1 MKSNSIRL
9 KFSRTSSTNRPK
21 TNLKFSKSPASLTK
35 RITKMPT
42 EITTVNFEQHLRLHI
57 DICILVMADENDE
70 LTQQHQELIIR
81 IITEHLTEEDFLT
94 SEQDQIKAT
103 NFITNYLNDFQQFI
117 QITRGLPENIRE
129 E

>member
-1 MKSNSIRL
+1 
-9 KFSRTSSTNRPK
+9 
-21 TNLKFSKSPASLTK
+21 
-35 RITKMPT
+35 MPT

-70 LTQQHQELIIR
+70 LTLQHQELIIR

-103 NFITNYLNDFQQFI
+103 TFITNYLNDFQQFI

>member
-1 MKSNSIRL
+1 
-9 KFSRTSSTNRPK
+9 
-21 TNLKFSKSPASLTK
+21 
-35 RITKMPT
+35 MPT

-70 LTQQHQELIIR
+70 LTQQHRELIIR

-94 SEQDQIKAT
+94 NEQDQIKAT
-103 NFITNYLNDFQQFI
+103 TNITNYLNDFQQFI

>member
-1 MKSNSIRL
+1 
-9 KFSRTSSTNRPK
+9 
-21 TNLKFSKSPASLTK
+21 
-35 RITKMPT
+35 MPT

-81 IITEHLTEEDFLT
+81 IITEHLTEDDFLT
-94 SEQDQIKAT
+94 NEQDQIKAKT
-103 NFITNYLNDFQQFI
+103 FITNYLNDFQQFI

>member
-1 MKSNSIRL
+1 
-9 KFSRTSSTNRPK
+9 
-21 TNLKFSKSPASLTK
+21 
-35 RITKMPT
+35 MPT
-42 EITTVNFEQHLRLHI
+42 ETTTVNFEQHLRLHI

-70 LTQQHQELIIR
+70 LTQQHRELIIR

-94 SEQDQIKAT
+94 SEQDQTKAT

>member
-1 MKSNSIRL
+1 
-9 KFSRTSSTNRPK
+9 
-21 TNLKFSKSPASLTK
+21 
-35 RITKMPT
+35 MPT

-94 SEQDQIKAT
+94 NEQDQIKAT
-103 NFITNYLNDFQQFI
+103 TFITNYLNDFQQFI
-117 QITRGLPENIRE
+117 QITRGLPKNLRE

>member
-1 MKSNSIRL
+1 
-9 KFSRTSSTNRPK
+9 
-21 TNLKFSKSPASLTK
+21 
-35 RITKMPT
+35 MPT
-42 EITTVNFEQHLRLHI
+42 EITTVNFEQHIRLHI
-57 DICILVMADENDE
+57 DICILVMTDANDE

-103 NFITNYLNDFQQFI
+103 TFITNYLNDFQQFI

>member
-1 MKSNSIRL
+1 
-9 KFSRTSSTNRPK
+9 
-21 TNLKFSKSPASLTK
+21 
-35 RITKMPT
+35 MPT

-70 LTQQHQELIIR
+70 LTRQHQELIIR

-103 NFITNYLNDFQQFI
+103 TFITNYLKDFQQFI

>member
-1 MKSNSIRL
+1 
-9 KFSRTSSTNRPK
+9 
-21 TNLKFSKSPASLTK
+21 
-35 RITKMPT
+35 MPT

-70 LTQQHQELIIR
+70 LTQQHRELIIR

-94 SEQDQIKAT
+94 SEQDQTKAT
-103 NFITNYLNDFQQFI
+103 NFIINYLNDFQEFI

>member
-1 MKSNSIRL
+1 
-9 KFSRTSSTNRPK
+9 
-21 TNLKFSKSPASLTK
+21 
-35 RITKMPT
+35 
-42 EITTVNFEQHLRLHI
+42 
-57 DICILVMADENDE
+57 MADENDE

-103 NFITNYLNDFQQFI
+103 TFITDYLNDFQQFI
-117 QITRGLPENIRE
+117 QITRELPENIRE

>member
-1 MKSNSIRL
+1 
-9 KFSRTSSTNRPK
+9 
-21 TNLKFSKSPASLTK
+21 
-35 RITKMPT
+35 
-42 EITTVNFEQHLRLHI
+42 
-57 DICILVMADENDE
+57 MADENDE
-70 LTQQHQELIIR
+70 LTQQRQELIIR

-94 SEQDQIKAT
+94 SEQDQTKAT

>member
-1 MKSNSIRL
+1 
-9 KFSRTSSTNRPK
+9 
-21 TNLKFSKSPASLTK
+21 
-35 RITKMPT
+35 MPT

-57 DICILVMADENDE
+57 DICILLMADENNK

-94 SEQDQIKAT
+94 NEQYQIKAT
-103 NFITNYLNDFQQFI
+103 TFITNYLNNFQQFI

>member
-1 MKSNSIRL
+1 
-9 KFSRTSSTNRPK
+9 
-21 TNLKFSKSPASLTK
+21 
-35 RITKMPT
+35 MPT

-70 LTQQHQELIIR
+70 LTHQHQELIIR
-81 IITEHLTEEDFLT
+81 IITEHLTEENFLT

-103 NFITNYLNDFQQFI
+103 TFITNYLNDFQQFI

>member
-1 MKSNSIRL
+1 
-9 KFSRTSSTNRPK
+9 
-21 TNLKFSKSPASLTK
+21 
-35 RITKMPT
+35 MPT
-42 EITTVNFEQHLRLHI
+42 DITTINFEQHLRLHI
-57 DICILVMADENDE
+57 DICILLMADENDK
-70 LTQQHQELIIR
+70 LTQQYQEQIIR

-103 NFITNYLNDFQQFI
+103 TFITNYLNDFQQFI

>member
-1 MKSNSIRL
+1 
-9 KFSRTSSTNRPK
+9 
-21 TNLKFSKSPASLTK
+21 
-35 RITKMPT
+35 MPT

-94 SEQDQIKAT
+94 SEQDQTKAT
-103 NFITNYLNDFQQFI
+103 NFIINYLNDFQEFI

>member
-1 MKSNSIRL
+1 
-9 KFSRTSSTNRPK
+9 
-21 TNLKFSKSPASLTK
+21 
-35 RITKMPT
+35 MPT

-57 DICILVMADENDE
+57 DICILVMADANDE

-81 IITEHLTEEDFLT
+81 IITEHLTEEYFLT
-94 SEQDQIKAT
+94 SEQDQIKAMT
-103 NFITNYLNDFQQFI
+103 FITNYLNDFQQFI

>member
-1 MKSNSIRL
+1 M
-9 KFSRTSSTNRPK
+9 T
-21 TNLKFSKSPASLTK
+21 
-35 RITKMPT
+35 
-42 EITTVNFEQHLRLHI
+42 
-57 DICILVMADENDE
+57 DENDE

-103 NFITNYLNDFQQFI
+103 TFITNYLNDFKQFI

>member
-1 MKSNSIRL
+1 
-9 KFSRTSSTNRPK
+9 
-21 TNLKFSKSPASLTK
+21 
-35 RITKMPT
+35 
-42 EITTVNFEQHLRLHI
+42 
-57 DICILVMADENDE
+57 MADENDE

-94 SEQDQIKAT
+94 SEQDQTKAT
-103 NFITNYLNDFQQFI
+103 TFIINYLNDFQQFI

>member
-1 MKSNSIRL
+1 
-9 KFSRTSSTNRPK
+9 
-21 TNLKFSKSPASLTK
+21 
-35 RITKMPT
+35 
-42 EITTVNFEQHLRLHI
+42 
-57 DICILVMADENDE
+57 MADENDE

-94 SEQDQIKAT
+94 SEQDQLKAT
-103 NFITNYLNDFQQFI
+103 TFITNYLNDFQQFI

>member
-1 MKSNSIRL
+1 
-9 KFSRTSSTNRPK
+9 
-21 TNLKFSKSPASLTK
+21 
-35 RITKMPT
+35 
-42 EITTVNFEQHLRLHI
+42 
-57 DICILVMADENDE
+57 MADENDE
-70 LTQQHQELIIR
+70 LTQQRQELIIR

-103 NFITNYLNDFQQFI
+103 TFITNYLNDFQQFI

>member
-1 MKSNSIRL
+1 
-9 KFSRTSSTNRPK
+9 
-21 TNLKFSKSPASLTK
+21 
-35 RITKMPT
+35 MPT

-57 DICILVMADENDE
+57 DICILIMTDENDE

-81 IITEHLTEEDFLT
+81 IITEHLTEENFLT

-103 NFITNYLNDFQQFI
+103 TFITNYLNDFQQFI

>member
-1 MKSNSIRL
+1 
-9 KFSRTSSTNRPK
+9 
-21 TNLKFSKSPASLTK
+21 
-35 RITKMPT
+35 MPT
-42 EITTVNFEQHLRLHI
+42 ETTTVNFEQHIRLHI
-57 DICILVMADENDE
+57 DICILLMADENDE
-70 LTQQHQELIIR
+70 LTQQHQEQIIR

-103 NFITNYLNDFQQFI
+103 TFITNYLNDFQQYI

>member
-1 MKSNSIRL
+1 
-9 KFSRTSSTNRPK
+9 
-21 TNLKFSKSPASLTK
+21 
-35 RITKMPT
+35 MPT
-42 EITTVNFEQHLRLHI
+42 ETTTVNFEQHLRLHI

-94 SEQDQIKAT
+94 SEQDQIKAKS
-103 NFITNYLNDFQQFI
+103 FITNYLNDFQQFI
-117 QITRGLPENIRE
+117 QITRGLPEHIRE

>member
-1 MKSNSIRL
+1 
-9 KFSRTSSTNRPK
+9 
-21 TNLKFSKSPASLTK
+21 
-35 RITKMPT
+35 MPT
-42 EITTVNFEQHLRLHI
+42 EITTINFEQHLRLHI

-103 NFITNYLNDFQQFI
+103 NFITNYLNDFQEFI

>member
-1 MKSNSIRL
+1 
-9 KFSRTSSTNRPK
+9 
-21 TNLKFSKSPASLTK
+21 
-35 RITKMPT
+35 MPT

-103 NFITNYLNDFQQFI
+103 TFITNYLNDFQQFI
-117 QITRGLPENIRE
+117 PITRGLHKNIRE

>member
-1 MKSNSIRL
+1 
-9 KFSRTSSTNRPK
+9 
-21 TNLKFSKSPASLTK
+21 
-35 RITKMPT
+35 MPT
-42 EITTVNFEQHLRLHI
+42 ETTTVNFEQHIRLHI

-81 IITEHLTEEDFLT
+81 IITEHLTEENFLT
-94 SEQDQIKAT
+94 SEQEQINAT
-103 NFITNYLNDFQQFI
+103 TFITNYLNDFQQFI

>member
-1 MKSNSIRL
+1 
-9 KFSRTSSTNRPK
+9 
-21 TNLKFSKSPASLTK
+21 
-35 RITKMPT
+35 
-42 EITTVNFEQHLRLHI
+42 
-57 DICILVMADENDE
+57 MADENDE
-70 LTQQHQELIIR
+70 LTQQHRELIIR

-103 NFITNYLNDFQQFI
+103 TFITNYLNDFQQFI

>member
-1 MKSNSIRL
+1 
-9 KFSRTSSTNRPK
+9 
-21 TNLKFSKSPASLTK
+21 
-35 RITKMPT
+35 MPT

-70 LTQQHQELIIR
+70 LTQQQQELIIR

-103 NFITNYLNDFQQFI
+103 TFITNYLNDFQQFI
-117 QITRGLPENIRE
+117 QITRGLPENTRE